1 MNLLKFDRFTI
12 DPERRQLLRD
22 DEPVALTPK
31 TFDTLLTLVRERGR
45 VVEKAELMQLLWPD
59 TAVEENNLSQQISAA
74 RKALGERPDEG
85 KYIRTVPGRG
95 YRFVAEVETLVT
107 PSVSEEP
114 GRAAGAR
121 RVAIAIALAAAV
133 VIALV
138 ATLLLWPK
146 PKPPTRSL
154 AVLPFKTLGPKDD
167 AYLGLGMADVLITRL
182 SNVHGLVV
190 RRFDR
195 AAPDPLAA
203 GRELHADS
211 VLDGTIQRTG
221 DQVRVTVR
229 LWSVRDGRAVWGDE
243 LDEKFTG
250 LFAVEDA
257 IAERLASALA
267 LRLSPRE
274 RQQLTRRYTE
284 NAEAHRAYLRGLY
297 FSRMRTTE
305 GFDKAVDEFHHAI
318 TLDPTYALAYAGL
331 SQAYYRESSVHMT
344 LADAV
349 AKSRASATTALQLDD
364 SLALGHAALAQI
376 KFRYDWDFP
385 GAEREF
391 RRAIALNPNDVT
403 AHQSFSEYFT
413 ALGRVDES
421 VAEARLARDLD
432 PLSAEVEWNLG
443 FALFFGRRYD
453 EAIGVLR
460 QSVRT
465 TPDLWLTRAFLAWT
479 YAERGDFEHAFA
491 EYAKARALDDN
502 EDTLSHLV
510 RSYARAGRAAEA
522 RKTLD
527 EILARAK
534 RHYVSPFYIANAYFG
549 VGDKE
554 NGFPWLQKAYEERS
568 EFMVFINVA
577 PSFDD
582 VRGDPRFNDMQR
594 RVGLAPRS

>member
-22 DEPVALTPK
+22 GEPVTLTPK
-31 TFDTLLTLVRERGR
+31 TFDTLLALVRERGR
-45 VVEKAELMQLLWPD
+45 VVGKAELMEMLWPD
-59 TAVEENNLSQQISAA
+59 TVVEENNLSQQISAA

-95 YRFVAEVETLVT
+95 YRFVAEVDEVPT
-107 PSVSEEP
+107 PTPTPAPEPEPEP
-114 GRAAGAR
+114 GRR
-121 RVAIAIALAAAV
+121 IAIAAAIVVAI
-133 VIALV
+133 VIA
-138 ATLLLWPK
+138 AIFLLWPK
-146 PKPPTRSL
+146 PKPATRSL
-154 AVLPFKTLGPKDD
+154 AVLPFKSLGGADD
-167 AYLGLGMADVLITRL
+167 AYLGLGMADVLTTRL

-190 RRFDR
+190 RRSDR
-195 AAPDPLAA
+195 AGQEPLAA
-203 GRELHADS
+203 GRELRVDS

-229 LWSVRDGRAVWGDE
+229 LWNVSEGHAVWGDE
-243 LDEKFTG
+243 LDEKFTS

-284 NAEAHRAYLRGLY
+284 NAEAHRAYLRGVY

-318 TLDPTYALAYAGL
+318 ALDPTYALAYAGL

-344 LADAV
+344 LAEAV
-349 AKSRASATTALQLDD
+349 AKSRAAATTALQLDD
-364 SLALGHAALAQI
+364 SLAEAHAALAQI

-391 RRAIALNPNDVT
+391 RRAIALNPNDLT
-403 AHQSFSEYFT
+403 AHQWFSECLT
-413 ALGRVDES
+413 ALGRVNES
-421 VAEARLARDLD
+421 VAEARLARDID

-443 FALFFGRRYD
+443 LALFFGRRYD
-453 EAIGVLR
+453 EAIAVLR

-465 TPDLWLTRAFLAWT
+465 TPDLWLTRAFLAWA

-527 EILARAK
+527 EILVRAK
-534 RHYVSPFYIANAYFG
+534 QHYVSPFYIANAYFG
-549 VGDKE
+549 AGDKA

-582 VRGDPRFNDMQR
+582 VRGDPRFQEMLR
-594 RVGLAPRS
+594 RVGLASR